1 MNCKI
6 KSKYIC
12 LIWLI
17 LIIYLYVFSQGYLTA
32 LDDYGYR
39 FIASFQSLEMTST
52 MIAITFF
59 GSTLAVVVICLI
71 CIIIKWKMGILVS
84 LNVAFM
90 AIVNQIIKFQVARA
104 RPSVLR
110 LVVEESYSFPSAH
123 AMVSL
128 TLFGMIAYL
137 LWNKSK
143 GVSLLLIGLVF
154 LIGIS
159 RIYLGVHYVSD
170 VIGGYLFA
178 LAYLG
183 TIIPILKYHK
193 ILPDT

>member
-1 MNCKI
+1 MNYKI
-6 KSKYIC
+6 KFQYIFFIWIV
-12 LIWLI
+12 LIV
-17 LIIYLYVFSQGYLTA
+17 YLYIFSQGYLTA

-59 GSTLAVVVICLI
+59 GSTLAVIVICLI
-71 CIIIKWKMGILVS
+71 CIIIKWDMGLLVS
-84 LNVAFM
+84 LNVAL
-90 AIVNQIIKFQVARA
+90 ITIINQIIKLYVARA

-137 LWNKSK
+137 LWNKYK
-143 GVSLLLIGLVF
+143 VVSVLLIGLVF

>member
-1 MNCKI
+1 M
-6 KSKYIC
+6 
-12 LIWLI
+12 
-17 LIIYLYVFSQGYLTA
+17 LIIYLYVFSQGYLTE
-32 LDDYGYR
+32 LDESGYR
-39 FIASFQSLEMTST
+39 FIESFQSLEMTSI

>member
-17 LIIYLYVFSQGYLTA
+17 LIIYLYVFSQGYLTE
-32 LDDYGYR
+32 LDKSGYR
-39 FIASFQSLEMTST
+39 FIESFQSLEMTST